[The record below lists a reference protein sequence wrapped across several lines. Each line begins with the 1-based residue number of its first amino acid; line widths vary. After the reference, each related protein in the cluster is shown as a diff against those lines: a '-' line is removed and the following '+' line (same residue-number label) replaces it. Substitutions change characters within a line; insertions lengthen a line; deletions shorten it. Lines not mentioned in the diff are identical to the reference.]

1 MRDGKAPLTA
11 VIVRLAGH
19 NGLYGYR
26 RMTALLQA
34 EIFYVNVKHVWIELL
49 NERPLLITRRG

>member
-1 MRDGKAPLTA
+1 MTKYPVTA

-34 EIFYVNVKHVWIELL
+34 EIFHVNVKHVWIELL

>member
-1 MRDGKAPLTA
+1 MQITKYLTA

-19 NGLYGYR
+19 NGLYGDR

-34 EIFYVNVKHVWIELL
+34 EDFV
-49 NERPLLITRRG
+49 